1 MNTYDHP
8 VRPAIL
14 EENHVDR
21 RSPAWGGILAGAV
34 AGLATH
40 ILLMMALTAIG
51 LGAAQPATDDNPVA
65 TFGLGAAIAWSV
77 SALISL
83 FVGGWVAGRCA
94 ARVHSVS
101 GGVHGFLVWC
111 VATIAGV
118 LIVTSG
124 AGSLIGGAS
133 RIVGQGLSAAGKP
146 LAGLADMAKDMAANN
161 TASIQTMIDE
171 TIENPAVKQDAAKV
185 AAAKRE
191 IGQALRQLFRADGDL
206 RDPQAR
212 TATVEALTR
221 AGVPEA
227 DANRT
232 VDSWISS
239 VERMRSQFEEAKVAA
254 ADKAREAA
262 DKAAKGIAKAALWSF
277 IGFVL
282 GALAA
287 TFGGRRGQSWE
298 YSHTEIGAEASLDP
312 VYRRRHPTIEPGP
325 A

>member
-1 MNTYDHP
+1 MNSDYPTPTAAVIHQ
-8 VRPAIL
+8 
-14 EENHVDR
+14 ENHVDR
-21 RSPAWGGILAGAV
+21 RSPAWGGIVAGAV

-40 ILLMMALTAIG
+40 ILLMMLLTAIG
-51 LGAAQPATDDNPVA
+51 MGAAEPATDDNPVA
-65 TFGLGAAIAWSV
+65 SFSLGVAVAWSV

-83 FVGGWVAGRCA
+83 FIGGWVAGRCA

-124 AGSLIGGAS
+124 AGALIGGAS
-133 RIVGQGLSAAGKP
+133 RIVGQGVSAVGKP
-146 LAGLADMAKDMAANN
+146 VAGVADLAKDAVANN
-161 TASIQTMIDE
+161 TASIQSMIDE
-171 TIENPAVKQDAAKV
+171 TVENPAVKEDAAKA

-191 IGQALRQLFRADGDL
+191 IGQALRQLFRADGNL

-212 TATVEALTR
+212 TEAVEALTR
-221 AGVPEA
+221 AGVTEA
-227 DANRT
+227 DANQT
-232 VDSWISS
+232 VDGWISS
-239 VERMRSQFEEAKVAA
+239 MERMRTQFEEAKAAA

-262 DKAAKGIAKAALWSF
+262 DKASKGIAKAALWSF

-287 TFGGRRGQSWE
+287 TFGGRRGQRWE
-298 YSHTEIGAEASLDP
+298 YTHTEIAAEASLDP
-312 VYRRRHPTIEPGP
+312 TLRRRVTT
-325 A
+325 